1 MRKGWNAIQNI
12 VRRLPLLHSLRLRIF
27 LLSFLLGSI
36 PCLILQAVILSS
48 YEAREISLQT
58 SEVQTQLR
66 VLANHLL
73 TYDYLNHPDSS
84 IVDAELEQFASFYDG
99 RILVINR
106 NLRVVKD
113 TFDMSTGKTVVS
125 GDVVR
130 CLQQGNKGISATY
143 VKEDGYLEVIVPV
156 SETKALE
163 NQDYAGEGGQEE
175 DGPWGVLL
183 VSVSTDFIAAA
194 LDILKQRF
202 QLLWM
207 MLTVVTFAASVWGSG
222 RLVRPIRRL
231 IAAVG
236 DVQAGY
242 TSAEVRC
249 EEYWET
255 RELAA
260 SFNDVTAKMRTL
272 VESRQE
278 FVSNVSHELKT
289 PMTSMKV
296 LADSLL
302 QMGEEVPPE
311 MYREF
316 LQDIDGELDR
326 ENRMI
331 EDLLTLTKLD
341 QKQGGMHISMI
352 DIGELILTA
361 AKRIR
366 PLAEQK
372 DIELVVV
379 REREIFAEV
388 DENKMT
394 TILTNLMEN
403 AVKYNRERG
412 TVTVTLDADNKQFSV
427 SVKDTGIGIPKEAQE
442 KVFER
447 FYRVDSSRSREIGG
461 TGLGLSIVR
470 SAVLLH
476 RGSIQVESGE
486 GLGTEIRISIPL
498 TYAEHTGEDHA

>member
-1 MRKGWNAIQNI
+1 
-12 VRRLPLLHSLRLRIF
+12 VRRIKDVMHSIAGRLPFLGSFRLRIF
-27 LLSFLLGSI
+27 LFSFLLGCI
-36 PCLILQAVILSS
+36 PCSVMQAAILSG
-48 YEAREISLQT
+48 YEEKVISIQT

-73 TYDYLNHPDSS
+73 TYDYLNNPTSS
-84 IVDAELEQFASFYDG
+84 VVDAELEQFASFYDG
-99 RILVINR
+99 RVLVINR
-106 NLRVVKD
+106 DLKVVKD
-113 TFDMSTGKTVVS
+113 TFDMSTGKIVVS

-130 CLQQGNKGISATY
+130 CLQKGNKGISTSY
-143 VKEDGYLEVIVPV
+143 VKEDGYLEVIMPV

-163 NQDYAGEGGQEE
+163 NQDYSGNTGQEE
-175 DGPWGVLL
+175 TTWGVLL
-183 VSVSTDFIAAA
+183 VSVSADSVAATLDA
-194 LDILKQRF
+194 LQSRF
-202 QLLWM
+202 QIVWMLLAA
-207 MLTVVTFAASVWGSG
+207 VVFAVSIWGSG

-231 IAAVG
+231 VASFR

-242 TSAEVRC
+242 TSSDVNAEQYR
-249 EEYWET
+249 ET
-255 RELAA
+255 RELASA
-260 SFNDVTAKMRTL
+260 FNEVIGRMRSL
-272 VESRQE
+272 DESRQE

-302 QMGEEVPPE
+302 QMGDGVPNK

-341 QKQGGMHISMI
+341 QKQGGMHIAKM
-352 DIGELILTA
+352 DISEIALTA

-372 DIELVVV
+372 DVELVVV
-379 REREIFAEV
+379 SEREIYAEV
-388 DENKMT
+388 DENKMM

-412 TVTVTLDADNKQFSV
+412 TVTVTLDADNKQFTI
-427 SVKDTGIGIPKEAQE
+427 SVKDTGIGIPGNAQD
-442 KVFER
+442 KIFER
-447 FYRVDSSRSREIGG
+447 FYRVDTSRSREVGG

-476 RGSIQVESGE
+476 RGSIRVESGE
-486 GLGTEIRISIPL
+486 GLGTEMVVSIPL
-498 TYAEHTGEDHA
+498 TYAVQSGENHA